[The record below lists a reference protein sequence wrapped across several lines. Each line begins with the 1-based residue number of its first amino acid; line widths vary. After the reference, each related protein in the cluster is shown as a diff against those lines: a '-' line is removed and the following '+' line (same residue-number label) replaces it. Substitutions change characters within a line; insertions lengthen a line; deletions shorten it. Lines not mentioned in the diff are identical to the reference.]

1 MLAAEAIVKGA
12 SGGALGGADAY
23 MNAVVDRALG
33 ANAGADPMQASV
45 PEDVTSL
52 VAKSY
57 RATGAVTIDMILDER
72 SRELM
77 GEYNRWYDLKRT
89 ETLIDRTMK
98 HNPWTK
104 ASGSISAKHYLRPIP
119 QQEIDLASNDLSQN
133 AGY

>member
-1 MLAAEAIVKGA
+1 
-12 SGGALGGADAY
+12 
-23 MNAVVDRALG
+23 
-33 ANAGADPMQASV
+33 MQADI

-72 SRELM
+72 TRELM

-89 ETLIDRTMK
+89 EKLIERATK

-104 ASGSISAKHYLRPIP
+104 ASGTISAKHYLRPIP
-119 QQEIDLASNDLSQN
+119 QQEIDLASNDLAQN
-133 AGY
+133 PEY